1 MAERQNSKK
10 RKFGSAQHGFY
21 EIGVFGLNFKNC
33 FVLLR
38 SVINRKFWN
47 IKPQLHK
54 APGVVRHLRA
64 TETQKKL
71 KLK

>member
-1 MAERQNSKK
+1 MAEKQNSKK
-10 RKFGSAQHGFY
+10 REFGSAQHGFY

-38 SVINRKFWN
+38 SVINRKFGN

-54 APGVVRHLRA
+54 ALGVSGNAPKLNNEIH
-64 TETQKKL
+64 QK
-71 KLK
+71 